1 MDRDCK
7 AYEKPL
13 ADVPLRF
20 TNELHDT
27 IDTVKCSDLSTKE
40 FYEKYIRL
48 KIPVKI
54 KDCKHSQIDSMDGFM
69 WQGLVKNKN
78 DGNSLNVK
86 DVPESTRKQLLRD
99 NFLLNFN
106 NNDGDGIMRKSLIE
120 EMALGSCK

>member
-1 MDRDCK
+1 M
-7 AYEKPL
+7 

-20 TNELHDT
+20 ANELHDT

-78 DGNSLNVK
+78 EGNSLNVK
-86 DVPESTRKQLLRD
+86 DVPESSRKQLLAD
-99 NFLLNFN
+99 NFLLNIN